1 MKIFAAVRC
10 PPGYKYDEKSKS
22 CVPKSYSRIARPGYV
37 RIGFGGGKSSSQK
50 NGNGNGNGNGM
61 EMGMAVTVAMVAM
74 VPVATEVV
82 MAVAETAEAVS
93 ESSR

>member
-50 NGNGNGNGNGM
+50 NGNGGNGSGGNG
-61 EMGMAVTVAMVAM
+61 GGNGGGGNAGGGNGG
-74 VPVATEVV
+74 
-82 MAVAETAEAVS
+82 
-93 ESSR
+93 